1 MTGPLRVGVVG
12 AGVMGADHARR
23 LASRVTGAVLAG
35 VADPVPERAAAAGVR
50 VFSSPLELIGSADVG
65 AVLIASPGAVHE
77 EQVLACLAARKWV
90 LCEKP
95 LTLTVASAQRL
106 VAAEAA
112 AGRPL
117 AQVGFMRRF
126 DPAYTRLHGLLP
138 SLGRLL
144 LLHNV
149 HRNVSA
155 PASFTSEMIVRD
167 SLVHEVDVC
176 RWLFAD
182 EIAAVSV
189 LSPAPSGLAPAG
201 VQDPQVAIF
210 RMAGGGIATTEVFIN
225 SQVGYE
231 VRCEA
236 VGERGS
242 AFVPASPAPDF
253 LVRFASAYDIEV
265 QSWVSACLRGEVV
278 GPGLQ
283 DGLAA
288 TAASEAGVRSL
299 RNGGSPVAVRDVF

>member
-1 MTGPLRVGVVG
+1 
-12 AGVMGADHARR
+12 MGADHARR
-23 LASRVTGAVLAG
+23 LTSRVTGAVLAG
-35 VADPVPERAAAAGVR
+35 VSDPFPGRAGAVLPGVR
-50 VFSSPLELIGSADVG
+50 VFSSALSLIGSADVD
-65 AVLIASPGAVHE
+65 AVLIASPGAAHE
-77 EQVLACLAARKWV
+77 EQVLACLAAGKWV

-112 AGRPL
+112 LPRPL

-144 LLHNV
+144 LLHNI

-167 SLVHEVDVC
+167 SLVHEVDIC

-182 EIAAVSV
+182 EIASVSV
-189 LSPAPSGLAPAG
+189 LSPAASGLAPSG

-210 RMAGGGIATTEVFIN
+210 RMAGGGIATTEVFVN

-236 VGERGS
+236 VGETDS

-253 LVRFASAYDIEV
+253 LVRFAPAYDIEV
-265 QSWVSACLRGEVV
+265 QAWVSACSHGFVG

-299 RNGGSPVAVRDVF
+299 RNGGTPVAVRDFS